1 MRPRW
6 TPNERGVTLIEL
18 IMVMAI
24 GAGIAAVM
32 LTAAQSMNI
41 FPARSEVLKFAGS
54 IKSAYDRSAL
64 TGLRYDVVL
73 DLDAESYSLECTDK
87 TSVVHRNTE
96 ETAADRAFRNRRGDD
111 PFARTDESQGE
122 RSRRQTS
129 DEETP
134 ASPNMQSC
142 DDQVI
147 RGHAFKRG
155 VSIERVQTMRAGK
168 DPVDEGTVRIAVFP
182 NGTIEPAIIWLDA
195 AGRKYTLFVHEMT
208 GRVEV
213 VSGEEERIRD
223 FFEIEED

>member
-1 MRPRW
+1 MSPRW
-6 TPNERGVTLIEL
+6 SPNARGMTLIEL

-24 GAGIAAVM
+24 AAGIAAVM

-64 TGLRYDVVL
+64 TGLRYDIVI
-73 DLDAESYSLECTDK
+73 DLDQESYALECTDE
-87 TSVVHRNTE
+87 TSVVHRNTD

-111 PFARTDESQGE
+111 PFARTDESQGD
-122 RSRRQTS
+122 RARRQTS

-134 ASPNMQSC
+134 ASPNMRSC

-147 RGHAFKRG
+147 RGHTFERA
-155 VSIERVQTMRAGK
+155 VDIERVQTARTGR
-168 DPVDEGTVRIAVFP
+168 DPIDEGTIRIAVFP